1 MASTY
6 NLRASTSSASS
17 PSSSGQWKYDVFLS
31 FRGEDTRK
39 KFTDHLYDKLEWRGI
54 KTFRDN
60 PDLERGT
67 TISPELLS
75 AIEQSR
81 FAVVVLSPNY
91 ASSKW
96 CLLEL
101 AKIVQCMGKRGTI
114 LPIFYEVDPSD
125 VRHQRGS
132 FGEAFAEHDKK
143 LSGEDWKKMQEW
155 RDALTKVA
163 NLSGWTSNDYRYEVE
178 LIKEIVEALWQKVH
192 PTFASSES
200 KEHLVGI
207 DSKLMEIDFLLDTKA
222 NDVCFLGVWGM
233 GGIGKTTLAKLVYPR
248 ISHHFEVSIFLPDV
262 RQVSAAQGLVHLQE
276 KLLCHI
282 LNEKNIQ
289 VQDVD
294 DGVAKLRR
302 CLFNKKVLLV
312 LDDVDQ
318 SDQLEN
324 LAGGKDWFGSG
335 SMIIV
340 TTRNQYL
347 LTSHGIEKQ
356 YKSRGLNEDEAL
368 QFFSWR
374 AFKKDKP
381 EEVYRELSLSILE
394 YARGLPLALKILG
407 SSLWKRD
414 QEDWEST
421 VAMLRKAPINDDIF
435 KVLRISYDGLDEVCQ
450 QVFLDIVCFFKGN
463 DKERVIQILNS
474 AFSFDIRIKINVL
487 VEKSL
492 LTTYDNCVNMH
503 DLIQEMGEEIIRSES
518 VGRSSR
524 LWLLDDIFP
533 VLKHNLGTETIRSI
547 ALHLPKST
555 ELAWNPNAF
564 SKMYELKF
572 LKMQNLVLCQGPDC
586 LPDTLRF
593 LEWISYP
600 SESLPPKFQ
609 PVELIELILHHS
621 KIHQLWDGIKHM
633 KKLIHIDLS
642 YSENLEMTPD
652 FTGIPNLERLILE
665 GCTNLVKI
673 HPSIVSLKKLK
684 LLNFKNCRSIENLP
698 GELEMDSLEMID
710 LSGCSKVNVF
720 PQFVSRMEKL
730 SELSFGGIGVRTSE
744 IQCDLAGAEHSLSPV
759 LASLKHFCCLKRLNI
774 NDCKLGEGAI
784 PRDIGCLSSLEDLDL
799 SVNNFV
805 SLPASII
812 MLSKLKSL
820 NLEDCKRLQQL
831 PRLPSFSGIC
841 DVNASNCISLKKFPD
856 PPKLCSLWKLTF
868 NFINCCSLKD
878 GGSCDT
884 TRSILRRFLQE
895 PPPFFEMFSIV
906 MPANNIPCWA
916 EGRSIE
922 QSVRGA
928 APGSRRSKWMG
939 FALCVLFGAEDGAEE
954 NLGALAEDH
963 ANTSLCSWKPG
974 LFVPASFSFNRNQ
987 VVTSDHLCVLLLPSK
1002 HYPANTDFK
1011 ELINSLFQ
1019 GSPGLKVKK
1028 CGVHTLY
1035 KQKVEELDLRM
1046 RRYEECAFDRYGRCD
1061 GVQVQPEFSRII
1073 SGNHIPVWFK
1083 IIGKGDSV
1091 ILERPCISCCSTWMG
1106 VALCV
1111 RFGAEKICDA
1121 ADASERARKRCRKDS
1136 LTELLNYNFGK
1147 GLPSQAH
1154 AIWFYWSAFSRR
1166 IYSIV
1171 SSSDHLC
1178 VFFIPVYEFLGIPK
1192 RVQFELKSDAC
1203 LKVKGYGVRSVYK
1216 IDLPMDLANQ
1226 SLEDQLLWS
1235 INNC

>member
-1 MASTY
+1 MEGKALP
-6 NLRASTSSASS
+6 NAAFFSSKAAETLISS
-17 PSSSGQWKYDVFLS
+17 
-31 FRGEDTRK
+31 GEDTRK
-39 KFTDHLYDKLEWRGI
+39 KFTDHLYDKLKWRGI
-54 KTFRDN
+54 KIFRDN

-114 LPIFYEVDPSD
+114 LPIFYEVYPSD
-125 VRHQRGS
+125 VRYQRGS

-233 GGIGKTTLAKLVYPR
+233 GGIGKTTLAKLVYHR

-368 QFFSWR
+368 QFFSWK

-414 QEDWEST
+414 REDWEST
-421 VAMLRKAPINDDIF
+421 VAMLKKAPINDDIF
-435 KVLRISYDGLDEVCQ
+435 KVLRISYDGLDKVCQ

-474 AFSFDIRIKINVL
+474 AFNFDIRIKINVL

-492 LTTYDNCVNMH
+492 LTTYDNCVDMH
-503 DLIQEMGEEIIRSES
+503 DLIQEMGEEIICSES
-518 VGRSSR
+518 VGRCSQLWKCSR

-533 VLKHNLGTETIRSI
+533 VLKHNLGIETIRSI
-547 ALHLPKST
+547 ALRLPKST
-555 ELAWNPNAF
+555 ELSWNPNAF

-621 KIHQLWDGIKHM
+621 KIHQLWDGIKLM

-642 YSENLEMTPD
+642 YSENLEM
-652 FTGIPNLERLILE
+652 TGIPNLERLILE

-673 HPSIVSLKKLK
+673 HPSIVSLKRLK

-698 GELEMDSLEMID
+698 DGKI
-710 LSGCSKVNVF
+710 
-720 PQFVSRMEKL
+720 
-730 SELSFGGIGVRTSE
+730 IRT
-744 IQCDLAGAEHSLSPV
+744 
-759 LASLKHFCCLKRLNI
+759 F
-774 NDCKLGEGAI
+774 
-784 PRDIGCLSSLEDLDL
+784 
-799 SVNNFV
+799 FWW
-805 SLPASII
+805 
-812 MLSKLKSL
+812 
-820 NLEDCKRLQQL
+820 
-831 PRLPSFSGIC
+831 
-841 DVNASNCISLKKFPD
+841 NC
-856 PPKLCSLWKLTF
+856 
-868 NFINCCSLKD
+868 LKD

-884 TRSILRRFLQE
+884 TCSILRRFLQE
-895 PPPFFEMFSIV
+895 PPPFFELFGIV
-906 MPANNIPCWA
+906 MPANDIPNWA
-916 EGRSIE
+916 EGQSIE
-922 QSVRGA
+922 QSMNG
-928 APGSRRSKWMG
+928 APGSCSSKWMG
-939 FALCVLFGAEDGAEE
+939 FALSVLFGAEDGAEE
-954 NLGALAEDH
+954 NPGALAEDH
-963 ANTSLCSWKPG
+963 ANTSSCSWKPG

-987 VVTSDHLCVLLLPSK
+987 VVTSDHLCVLLLPLK
-1002 HYPANTDFK
+1002 LYPADTDFK
-1011 ELINSLFQ
+1011 ELIDSLFQ

-1028 CGVHTLY
+1028 YGVHTLY

-1046 RRYEECAFDRYGRCD
+1046 QIY
-1061 GVQVQPEFSRII
+1061 V
-1073 SGNHIPVWFK
+1073 
-1083 IIGKGDSV
+1083 GDALSN
-1091 ILERPCISCCSTWMG
+1091 STM
-1106 VALCV
+1106 L
-1111 RFGAEKICDA
+1111 
-1121 ADASERARKRCRKDS
+1121 S
-1136 LTELLNYNFGK
+1136 LF
-1147 GLPSQAH
+1147 
-1154 AIWFYWSAFSRR
+1154 
-1166 IYSIV
+1166 
-1171 SSSDHLC
+1171 
-1178 VFFIPVYEFLGIPK
+1178 
-1192 RVQFELKSDAC
+1192 
-1203 LKVKGYGVRSVYK
+1203 
-1216 IDLPMDLANQ
+1216 
-1226 SLEDQLLWS
+1226 
-1235 INNC
+1235 